1 MEDLKI
7 IKECQVSLDKARV
20 MEWMD
25 CRSDSPVYEEV
36 AELYDQVEEEIKA
49 LCRPVVLLKFGQLE
63 ADLEPAGIRAGAP
76 AVYGLCS
83 IGEEISRRSTEAFA
97 QGDGLLGMMINTM
110 ADLMLFGL
118 ENEIQEMLKKECG
131 ERNMGILR
139 RLEAPQDMPMEMQK
153 VIHVQTKAL
162 ELAGIGL
169 TSGYMFDPV
178 KSNGIVF
185 LLTKDAKIFRAQH
198 DCRNCTRTDC
208 PMRRESDA
216 LVTVLGRDE
225 AGSKLKV
232 PKGKSILDAM
242 LEAGEE
248 ISAVCGKRG
257 VCGKCRIR
265 VAEGVLAC
273 TDADKRYFTEE
284 ELEKGWRLACMAY
297 PASDITIETGFR
309 KESGFRVL
317 SAHDTQKTGEKD
329 FGQESLGVAVDIGTT
344 TLAMQLV
351 GFESHRVIHTCTG
364 LNRQRAYGADV
375 VSRIQASI
383 EGKRKELRNSIRQDL
398 TEGLQRL
405 IAESGAEKSR
415 IEKMAVAANTTMI
428 HLLMGYSCET
438 LGVYPFTP
446 VSVGLIR
453 TESREILDDPGLD
466 IPVFLLPG
474 VSAFV
479 GGDIAAGLFSC
490 GFDASDEISLLIDL
504 GTNGEM
510 AIGNRERILCTS
522 TAAGP
527 AFEGGN
533 IRWGTGSIP
542 GAISGVTI
550 GEEGPACRTIGD
562 KKPVGICGTGV
573 IETVSELVRTE
584 LVEDTGLL
592 EEDFF
597 GEGYPLAK
605 TEAGEPIVFTQQDIR
620 EIQLAKAAVRA
631 GMETLI
637 LRYGIEKSQITKVY
651 LAGGFGFQLD
661 LKKAVA
667 IGMFPEEL
675 EQKMVTVGNSAL
687 GGAVKFLKDQD
698 SKKRIL
704 ELVGKA
710 AEINLSADRSFNEY
724 YMEYMFFA

>member
-1 MEDLKI
+1 
-7 IKECQVSLDKARV
+7 
-20 MEWMD
+20 
-25 CRSDSPVYEEV
+25 
-36 AELYDQVEEEIKA
+36 
-49 LCRPVVLLKFGQLE
+49 
-63 ADLEPAGIRAGAP
+63 
-76 AVYGLCS
+76 
-83 IGEEISRRSTEAFA
+83 
-97 QGDGLLGMMINTM
+97 
-110 ADLMLFGL
+110 
-118 ENEIQEMLKKECG
+118 
-131 ERNMGILR
+131 
-139 RLEAPQDMPMEMQK
+139 
-153 VIHVQTKAL
+153 
-162 ELAGIGL
+162 
-169 TSGYMFDPV
+169 
-178 KSNGIVF
+178 
-185 LLTKDAKIFRAQH
+185 
-198 DCRNCTRTDC
+198 
-208 PMRRESDA
+208 
-216 LVTVLGRDE
+216 
-225 AGSKLKV
+225 
-232 PKGKSILDAM
+232 
-242 LEAGEE
+242 
-248 ISAVCGKRG
+248 
-257 VCGKCRIR
+257 
-265 VAEGVLAC
+265 
-273 TDADKRYFTEE
+273 
-284 ELEKGWRLACMAY
+284 MAY
-297 PASDITIETGFR
+297 PISDITIETGFR

-317 SAHDTQKTGEKD
+317 SAYDTQKTGGEG

-351 GFESHRVIHTCTG
+351 GLESHRVIHTCTG

-453 TESREILDDPGLD
+453 TESKEILDDPGLD

-490 GFDASDEISLLIDL
+490 GFDASEEISLLIDL

-550 GEEGPACRTIGD
+550 GEGGPACRTIGE
-562 KKPVGICGTGV
+562 KIPVGICGTGV
-573 IETVSELVRTE
+573 IETVAELVRTE

-592 EEDFF
+592 DEDFF
-597 GEGYPLAK
+597 EEGYPLAK
-605 TEAGEPIVFTQQDIR
+605 TAAGERIVFTQQDIR

-637 LRYGIEKSQITKVY
+637 LRFGIDKRQIAKVY

-661 LKKAVA
+661 LKKAAA
-667 IGMFPEEL
+667 IGMFPGEL
-675 EQKMVTVGNSAL
+675 EQKIVTVGNSAL
-687 GGAVKFLKDQD
+687 CGAVKFLTDQD
-698 SKKRIL
+698 SEKRL
-704 ELVGKA
+704 LKLVERA